1 MKKLLATFLVLT
13 MVFCMVAC
21 GGSATTAPD
30 VLGGDLTE
38 IPEET
43 PTENSDG
50 FNGDYEKAS
59 FADIRKYGIGS
70 TNWDGSLPLTTGG
83 EEITIGLRS
92 NSRVLDYE
100 SNPYTVWLEEQ
111 TGLNITIR
119 EFVGA
124 ATDVSTQMSLMLSGG
139 EDMPDIMTV
148 EMENTKR
155 MGEYLEAGYFH
166 NLSGYMITDSYYLK
180 EALDKVCDGDLKK
193 YNMILNKMNQLIANQ
208 RTGQVYATADM
219 WDNPTDMV
227 QTETLINTEWL
238 EKLNLK
244 APTTVDELYEVL
256 VAFRD
261 QDPNGNGKQDEIPLM
276 GLNTNSLGRSV
287 DSYLINAFIQYS
299 SGRKLMVEDGKVFA
313 VWDQDEYRE
322 ALKFINKLVQ
332 EGLLS
337 TLAFTASGT
346 ELRMLL
352 NPGAGR
358 PCTVGVVCA
367 WITGDF
373 QEQSGALYKYE
384 ALPALADATGRGG
397 YSFFGTTKVAASFAI
412 PWDCENVLLCWRLL
426 DFMYSPQSYLRQR
439 WGEEGVDWDW
449 IENTEFKDNA
459 KGTGLYGGDAV
470 YVVYER
476 ARVQSRWFIYSTLA
490 SEVVYQLYVAP
501 DNTEY
506 EADYFRKSAANVAM
520 QQAIGMPEE
529 TFDVFLRTPEEDEL
543 FMEFNTEL
551 NSVISKA
558 KSEFCMGQRDPNDD
572 AQWNAYIQELKAL
585 KFERWT
591 EIGQASYERQLADLE
606 ALMES
611 ANK

>member
-1 MKKLLATFLVLT
+1 MVALLLT
-13 MVFCMVAC
+13 MIMVLCFAAC
-21 GGSATTAPD
+21 GKTAGSPPA
-30 VLGGDLTE
+30 VLGGDPAEQPETE
-38 IPEET
+38 TQEKPAEE
-43 PTENSDG
+43 PKEFD
-50 FNGDYEKAS
+50 GDYANAT
-59 FADIRKYGIGS
+59 FDDVRRYGLGS
-70 TNWDGSLPLTTGG
+70 TNWDGSLPLTTNG
-83 EEITIGLRS
+83 EEIIIGLRTS
-92 NSRVLDYE
+92 ARVIDYE

-166 NLSGYMITDSYYLK
+166 NLSGYLITDSFYLK
-180 EALDKVCDGDLKK
+180 SALDKVCEGDPKK
-193 YNMILNKMNQLIANQ
+193 YDTILNKMFQLTANQ
-208 RTGQVYATADM
+208 RNGQVYATADM
-219 WDNPTDMV
+219 WDNPTDLV
-227 QTETLINTEWL
+227 QTETLVNTEWL

-244 APTTVDELYEVL
+244 APTTVDELYDVL

-261 QDPNGNGKQDEIPLM
+261 RDPNGNGKQDEIPLM
-276 GLNTNSLGRSV
+276 GLVTNSLGRSV

-313 VWDQDEYRE
+313 VWDQDEYRQ
-322 ALKFINKLVQ
+322 ALIFINKLIK

-337 TLAFTASGT
+337 TLAFTGSGT
-346 ELRMLL
+346 ELRQMI
-352 NPGAGR
+352 NPDPGQ
-358 PCTVGVVCA
+358 PYTVGIVCA

-373 QEQSGALYKYE
+373 FEESGSLYKYE
-384 ALPALADATGRGG
+384 AMPALADATGRGG
-397 YSFFGTTKVAASFAI
+397 YSFFGAPKVAAAFAL
-412 PWDCENVLLCWRLL
+412 PWDCENILLCWRLL
-426 DFMYSPQSYLRQR
+426 DFMYSPDSYLRQR

-459 KGTGLYGGDAV
+459 KGNGLYGGDAAFIV
-470 YVVYER
+470 HQRLR
-476 ARVQSRWFIYSTLA
+476 AQSRWFCYNTLA
-490 SEVVYQLYVAP
+490 SEVVYQMYVAP
-501 DNTEY
+501 DNPSF
-506 EADYFRKSAANVAM
+506 EATYFKKSAANVAM
-520 QQAIGMPEE
+520 QQSIGMPED
-529 TFDVFLRTPEEDEL
+529 TFDVFLRTTEEDEL

-572 AQWNAYIQELKAL
+572 AQWNDYLSELAAL

-591 EIGQASYERQLADLE
+591 EIGQASYDRMKAQTQP
-606 ALMES
+606 
-611 ANK
+611 